1 VRRLRAAHS
10 LATAR
15 TGHQS
20 GEQREINS
28 RPIARE
34 QRLIVIGV
42 GHISKS
48 ATNQLKQRRH
58 LKRYFGAAMALARLS
73 FVLLAYRHQCLSN
86 GAMVDRFTMQMS
98 SPSGMIGATSLIRLK
113 LPTLTLLPLK
123 AVRL

>member
-1 VRRLRAAHS
+1 MADVRRFRAAHS

-73 FVLLAYRHQCLSN
+73 FVLLPSSVLEQWCNGGLLYNANVVSIWDDRRDVLNPVKIAYIN
-86 GAMVDRFTMQMS
+86 
-98 SPSGMIGATSLIRLK
+98 TS
-113 LPTLTLLPLK
+113 
-123 AVRL
+123 AA